1 MAKYVVFI
9 ECDSKDYDKIVPKA
23 RKSRDYREKHPE
35 NYPKIVLSAQRFL
48 GDIPKLTKDLKGFNI
63 IETDDLQKFVN
74 MKVMNMP
81 EVTTYIVPI
90 VDLSEFQ
97 DTYLKSRK

>member
-23 RKSRDYREKHPE
+23 RKNREYREKHPE
-35 NYPKIVLSAQRFL
+35 EFPKVLLVGHRFL
-48 GDIPKLTKDLKGFNI
+48 GDIPKLTKDLKGFSI
-63 IETDDLQKFVN
+63 IETNDLQKFVN
-74 MKVMNMP
+74 QKVMGMP

-90 VDLSEFQ
+90 VDIPGFQ
-97 DTYLKSRK
+97 DTYMKSRD